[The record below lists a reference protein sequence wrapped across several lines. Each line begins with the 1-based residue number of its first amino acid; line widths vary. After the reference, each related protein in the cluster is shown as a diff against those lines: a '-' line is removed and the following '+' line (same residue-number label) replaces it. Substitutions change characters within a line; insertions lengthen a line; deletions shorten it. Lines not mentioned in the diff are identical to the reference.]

1 MAEDRDPLKSARGD
15 YYHQGTITKL
25 FPSNNT
31 GVVRTENG
39 RELTFSYDLVIM
51 AGEAKSPLDLHVGE
65 QVGYDLGWT
74 SGGLRITKIKT
85 YPKADAASGVSP
97 SEGKRSQRQDLPA
110 QDFADKHSQERNI
123 K

>member
-1 MAEDRDPLKSARGD
+1 MADDRDSLKSARGD

-31 GVVRTENG
+31 GVVRTEHG

-51 AGEAKSPLDLHVGE
+51 AGEAKSPLDLRVGE

-74 SGGLRITKIKT
+74 SSGLRITKIKT
-85 YPKADAASGVSP
+85 YPKSEAASAAP
-97 SEGKRSQRQDLPA
+97 DSEGQRG
-110 QDFADKHSQERNI
+110 
-123 K
+123 